1 MNGEIPFGTVEIVG
15 EQDMM
20 LIEIVVEEDA
30 VPLKEVSIV
39 KVPVTWIVTDN
50 AKLPY

>member
-30 VPLKEVSIV
+30 VPLKEVSRV
-39 KVPVTWIVTDN
+39 KVPVTCIVTDN
-50 AKLPY
+50 VKLPY